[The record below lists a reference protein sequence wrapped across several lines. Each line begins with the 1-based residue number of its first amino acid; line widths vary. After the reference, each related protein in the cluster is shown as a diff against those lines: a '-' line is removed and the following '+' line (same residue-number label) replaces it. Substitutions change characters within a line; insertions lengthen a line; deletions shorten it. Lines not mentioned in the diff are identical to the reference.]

1 MTTNEYLLER
11 ITELELEL
19 AETKCKFDELSEH
32 HEETV
37 YYFEKLNLEHDI
49 LSKYL
54 KPDKHLIVAIIDGED
69 AETIAEMFRI
79 RLSPNKE

>member
-19 AETKCKFDELSEH
+19 AEVKSKYDELSEH
-32 HEETV
+32 HDETV
-37 YYFEKLNLEHDI
+37 DFFEKLTLEHEI
-49 LSKYL
+49 LEKYL
-54 KPDKHLIVAIIDGED
+54 KPDKHLIVAIIEGED
-69 AETIAEMFRI
+69 AKTIADMFRI

>member
-1 MTTNEYLLER
+1 MTVNEHLLDR

-19 AETKCKFDELSEH
+19 AEIKCKYDELAEH

-37 YYFEKLNLEHDI
+37 MFFEKLNNEHEI
-49 LSKYL
+49 LRKYL
-54 KPDKHLIVAIIDGED
+54 KPDKHLIVAIIEGED
-69 AETIAEMFRI
+69 AKTIADLFRL